1 MMKGDTHMN
10 TMITRITRRN
20 LLRFAGLFGVGS
32 ALPASALAAA
42 QKKAAV
48 PSAAAETNIY
58 ASIGVRP
65 LINCRGTL
73 TIIGGSVELPEVRA
87 AKTAANQQYAQLDE
101 VMDGAGKRLAELTGA
116 EWGMVSAGC
125 AAAISHATAACV
137 AGGNPDL
144 HVRIPNLAGFPKD
157 EVIIPANSRNV
168 YDAAIRAVGVKV
180 LEVDTP
186 EALTLAIG
194 PKTAMIYLFAGPRT
208 DSGPMSTEAICAIAK
223 QHGVPVMVDA
233 AAEIL
238 TIPNVHLQR
247 GATLV
252 GYSGGKFIR
261 GPQSAGL
268 LLGRKDLVKA
278 AWVHSA
284 PHHGYSRAM
293 KVGREEVIGMLV
305 AVESWVKRDHQ
316 AEWAEW
322 VARCDYIAERASKVA
337 GISAQVQREP
347 GASLSNR
354 SPRVTLRWDSQ
365 QLGVTG
371 AEVSDLLE
379 NGEPRIALGGGGG
392 GGGGGRELPGDSG
405 ISITSAMMQPGDEK
419 VVAQRIVD
427 VLSAKHTLKPVE
439 TPATPASNLSGG
451 WDVEIRVRGKWYDTS
466 PPPPAERES
475 TGWHPSG
482 ELPHAGHH
490 RYDQRRYGD
499 AFEQCGGTPRRLVEL
514 PVPRQ
519 GVGRHVVRGSGPWR
533 VPDGDLDRAATT
545 VDSLSGIT
553 EAHLS

>member
-48 PSAAAETNIY
+48 PSAAAEANIY

-451 WDVEIRVRGKWYDTS
+451 WDVEIKYAASGTTHRLHLQQNGNRLDGIHQGNFLTRDITGTISGDTVTLSSNVAERHGDSLNYRFRGKVSGDTLS
-466 PPPPAERES
+466 
-475 TGWHPSG
+475 
-482 ELPHAGHH
+482 
-490 RYDQRRYGD
+490 
-499 AFEQCGGTPRRLVEL
+499 
-514 PVPRQ
+514 
-519 GVGRHVVRGSGPWR
+519 
-533 VPDGDLDRAATT
+533 GDLDLGEYRTATWTARRPRST
-545 VDSLSGIT
+545 V
-553 EAHLS
+553 

>member
-1 MMKGDTHMN
+1 MKGDTHMN
-10 TMITRITRRN
+10 TLITRRN

-32 ALPASALAAA
+32 AVPASALAAA

-48 PSAAAETNIY
+48 PAAAAEPNVY

-87 AKTAANQQYAQLDE
+87 AKTAANQQFAQLDE
-101 VMDGAGKRLAELTGA
+101 VMDGVGKRLAELTGA
-116 EWGMVSAGC
+116 EWGMVAAGC

-157 EVIIPANSRNV
+157 EVIIPTHSRNV

-186 EALTLAIG
+186 EALTLAVG

-293 KVGREEVIGMLV
+293 KVGREEMIGMLA

-337 GISAQVQREP
+337 GISAHVQREP
-347 GASLSNR
+347 GVSLSNR

-392 GGGGGRELPGDSG
+392 GGGGRDLPGDSG

-427 VLSAKHTLKPVE
+427 VLSARHTLKPAE
-439 TPATPASNLSGG
+439 APANPASNLSGG
-451 WDVEIRVRGKWYDTS
+451 WDVEIKYAASGTTHRLHLQQNGNRLDGIHQGNFLTRDIAGTISGDAVTLSSNVTERHGDSLNYRFRGKV
-466 PPPPAERES
+466 
-475 TGWHPSG
+475 SG
-482 ELPHAGHH
+482 
-490 RYDQRRYGD
+490 DMM
-499 AFEQCGGTPRRLVEL
+499 
-514 PVPRQ
+514 
-519 GVGRHVVRGSGPWR
+519 S
-533 VPDGDLDRAATT
+533 GDLDLGEYRTATWTARRQAPAAAPRTT
-545 VDSLSGIT
+545 G
-553 EAHLS
+553 